1 MQALGFRKLSGYY
14 LAGALLASATLAGC
28 PLPLAVDYH
37 TEVITSGANE
47 LQGKTLYFMPDG
59 SLNFYSR
66 TVIDGVTE
74 FPVSPDEAEEV
85 DFTDGDP
92 FEVVLDEGLEIIYY
106 GRVYDRLFISSDG
119 SIALGEPGTGNG
131 TGVDHFS
138 ATQVSLLPVNAT
150 NDNGSVTYQIFENE
164 IVVTFANILVGNT
177 SNSFQAEFFVSGAE
191 DGDLALSYPVVS
203 ENVGGVV
210 GLSNGQLAGA
220 NQAQIDAFLEEFVE
234 STLVENNTGTSKLG
248 S

>member
-1 MQALGFRKLSGYY
+1 MRVLGFRKLSGYY
-14 LAGALLASATLAGC
+14 LVGALLASAALAGC
-28 PLPLAVDYH
+28 PRPLVVDYH
-37 TEVITSGANE
+37 TEVIAAGENE

-59 SLNFYSR
+59 SLSFYSR

-85 DFTDGDP
+85 DFTEADP

-106 GRVYDRLFISSDG
+106 GQVYDRLFISSDG
-119 SIALGEPGTGNG
+119 SIALGEPGSGNA
-131 TGVDHFS
+131 TTVDHFG
-138 ATQVSLLPVNAT
+138 ATQVSLLPVNAS

-220 NQAQIDAFLEEFVE
+220 NQAQIDAFLEAFAE

-248 S
+248 A

>member
-1 MQALGFRKLSGYY
+1 MQMLGFRKLSGYY

-37 TEVITSGANE
+37 TEVIASGENE

-66 TVIDGVTE
+66 TVIDGVTD

-85 DFTDGDP
+85 DFTEGDP
-92 FEVVLDEGLEIIYY
+92 FEVELDPGLEIIYY

-119 SIALGEPGTGNG
+119 TIALGDPGTGNS
-131 TGVDHFS
+131 TIVDHFA
-138 ATQVSLLPVNAT
+138 ATQVSMLPVNAT
-150 NDNGSVTYQIFENE
+150 NDNGTVTYQIFDNE

-191 DGDLALSYPVVS
+191 DGDLALSFPVMS

-220 NQAQIDAFLEEFVE
+220 NQAQIDAFLEEFEE

-248 S
+248 A